1 MRFVSF
7 PSSSSLRTTLSES
20 SSISSSSSL
29 VVVKVLRL
37 YATIGRRKKTHS
49 KFERG
54 NALLSSSFSTQTTT
68 TRACARTPAKR
79 RRDICSVGRK
89 RRRRIRQK
97 PPPKGFF
104 TTSCAA
110 LDAFSATN
118 DYDDDDDDDDAPF
131 AYPSRCD
138 VVPAFIG
145 GLNPVNSVL
154 FYFTGAVMTQ
164 GTIRTTAQW
173 TVFVVFPVLFLMYL
187 VRKWRYEGREER
199 RMAKAAAADADG
211 NDNDNDRNNDSNNS
225 SSDSSTK
232 SANTTSMSYVRSMRG
247 RWLDVHVCYAFLLP
261 AGISAGEHSSYWLV
275 LAPAFMLYR
284 FLFREDDR
292 SEERENGG
300 AKTGMFSRFS
310 AISSFLSPA
319 GRGLSTFVL
328 IARRVHKYTKIVFAS
343 LALALLIVSGS
354 ATLHQ
359 SLTALNGGGMALRV
373 LLSPFAIGVAFLG
386 YFAPAALL
394 PRYIS
399 NVFSRKIT
407 ADEVN
412 APKAPLSEEERIKL
426 EIKKES
432 EKKNRKWWLLI
443 GFIAMGMSAFT
454 GSDLPIVIAFAAQ
467 LCKANPD
474 ALLTAMAE
482 KGGMV
487 EFETKIADA
496 FDRVVLSKKESGE
509 ITSDDSTIE
518 NDAKKQH

>member
-1 MRFVSF
+1 MIGKNTRTE
-7 PSSSSLRTTLSES
+7 PWLLAQAAAPLRSRPWTLSECWGGGERRARLAHG
-20 SSISSSSSL
+20 IAKPRRITYGTQSL
-29 VVVKVLRL
+29 SLSLAILVSCRNTKKK
-37 YATIGRRKKTHS
+37 RRS
-49 KFERG
+49 VPVSPLSPRG
-54 NALLSSSFSTQTTT
+54 DNVQVPIEFAVPLLIVLLSFILIEIIISLFWNNYLQ
-68 TRACARTPAKR
+68 
-79 RRDICSVGRK
+79 I
-89 RRRRIRQK
+89 I
-97 PPPKGFF
+97 
-104 TTSCAA
+104 
-110 LDAFSATN
+110 N
-118 DYDDDDDDDDAPF
+118 YD
-131 AYPSRCD
+131 S
-138 VVPAFIG
+138 
-145 GLNPVNSVL
+145 
-154 FYFTGAVMTQ
+154 
-164 GTIRTTAQW
+164 
-173 TVFVVFPVLFLMYL
+173 
-187 VRKWRYEGREER
+187 
-199 RMAKAAAADADG
+199 
-211 NDNDNDRNNDSNNS
+211 NNDSNNS

-432 EKKNRKWWLLI
+432 EK
-443 GFIAMGMSAFT
+443 
-454 GSDLPIVIAFAAQ
+454 V
-467 LCKANPD
+467 
-474 ALLTAMAE
+474 
-482 KGGMV
+482 
-487 EFETKIADA
+487 
-496 FDRVVLSKKESGE
+496 
-509 ITSDDSTIE
+509 
-518 NDAKKQH
+518 

>member
-1 MRFVSF
+1 MRFAF
-7 PSSSSLRTTLSES
+7 PSSSSSSLRSLSES
-20 SSISSSSSL
+20 SSTISSL
-29 VVVKVLRL
+29 VVVKV
-37 YATIGRRKKTHS
+37 AKIGQRKKTRS

-54 NALLSSSFSTQTTT
+54 NFNALSSSSSSFSTQTTT
-68 TRACARTPAKR
+68 TRVCARTAKR
-79 RRDICSVGRK
+79 RNGSIGRK
-89 RRRRIRQK
+89 RRRQK
-97 PPPKGFF
+97 PKGFF
-104 TTSCAA
+104 SSCAA
-110 LDAFSATN
+110 LNAFSATN
-118 DYDDDDDDDDAPF
+118 DDDDDDDDDAPF

-164 GTIRTTAQW
+164 GTIQTTAQW

-199 RMAKAAAADADG
+199 RMAKAAADADADDG
-211 NDNDNDRNNDSNNS
+211 NDNDRNNDSNNS

-284 FLFREDDR
+284 FLFSEDDR
-292 SEERENGG
+292 SAERQNGA

-319 GRGLSTFVL
+319 GRGLSAFVL

-412 APKAPLSEEERIKL
+412 APKAPLSEDERIKL

-496 FDRVVLSKKESGE
+496 FDRVVLSKKERGE

-518 NDAKKQH
+518 NDAKKQA

>member
-1 MRFVSF
+1 MRFAF
-7 PSSSSLRTTLSES
+7 PSSSSSSLRSLSES
-20 SSISSSSSL
+20 SSTISSL
-29 VVVKVLRL
+29 VVVKV
-37 YATIGRRKKTHS
+37 AKIGQRKKTRS

-54 NALLSSSFSTQTTT
+54 NFNALSSSSSSFSTQTTT
-68 TRACARTPAKR
+68 TRVCARTAKR
-79 RRDICSVGRK
+79 RNGSIGRK
-89 RRRRIRQK
+89 RRRQK
-97 PPPKGFF
+97 PKGFF
-104 TTSCAA
+104 SSCAA
-110 LDAFSATN
+110 LNAFSATN
-118 DYDDDDDDDDAPF
+118 DDDDDDDDDAPF

-138 VVPAFIG
+138 VIPAFIG

-164 GTIRTTAQW
+164 GTIQTTAQW

-199 RMAKAAAADADG
+199 RMAKAAADADADDG
-211 NDNDNDRNNDSNNS
+211 NDNDRNNDSNNS

-284 FLFREDDR
+284 FLFSEDDR
-292 SEERENGG
+292 SAERQNGA

-319 GRGLSTFVL
+319 GRGLSAFVL

-412 APKAPLSEEERIKL
+412 APKAPLSEDERIKL

-496 FDRVVLSKKESGE
+496 FDRVVLSKKERGE

-518 NDAKKQH
+518 NDAKKQA

>member
-1 MRFVSF
+1 MRFAF
-7 PSSSSLRTTLSES
+7 PSSSSSSLRSLSES
-20 SSISSSSSL
+20 SSTISSL
-29 VVVKVLRL
+29 VVVKV
-37 YATIGRRKKTHS
+37 AKIGQRKKTRS

-54 NALLSSSFSTQTTT
+54 NFNALSSSSSSLSTQTTT
-68 TRACARTPAKR
+68 TRVCARTAKR
-79 RRDICSVGRK
+79 RNGSIGRK
-89 RRRRIRQK
+89 RRRQK
-97 PPPKGFF
+97 PKGFF
-104 TTSCAA
+104 SSCAA
-110 LDAFSATN
+110 LNAFSATN
-118 DYDDDDDDDDAPF
+118 DDDDDDAPF

-138 VVPAFIG
+138 VIPAFIG

-164 GTIRTTAQW
+164 GTIQTTAQW

-199 RMAKAAAADADG
+199 RMAKAAADADADDG
-211 NDNDNDRNNDSNNS
+211 NDNDRNNDSNNS

-284 FLFREDDR
+284 FLFSEDDR
-292 SEERENGG
+292 SAERQNGA

-319 GRGLSTFVL
+319 GRGLSAFVL

-412 APKAPLSEEERIKL
+412 APKAPLSEGERIKL

-496 FDRVVLSKKESGE
+496 FDRVVLSKKERGE

-518 NDAKKQH
+518 NDAKKQA

>member
-7 PSSSSLRTTLSES
+7 PSSSSLRTLSE
-20 SSISSSSSL
+20 SSSSL
-29 VVVKVLRL
+29 VVVKVLRPGTL
-37 YATIGRRKKTHS
+37 GRRKKTHS

-54 NALLSSSFSTQTTT
+54 NALSSSSFSTQTTTTTTT

-79 RRDICSVGRK
+79 RRRDGSVGRK
-89 RRRRIRQK
+89 RRRRQK

-110 LDAFSATN
+110 LDGFSATN
-118 DYDDDDDDDDAPF
+118 DYDDDDDDAPF

-154 FYFTGAVMTQ
+154 FYFTGAMMTQ
-164 GTIRTTAQW
+164 GTIQTTAQW

-211 NDNDNDRNNDSNNS
+211 NDNDNDRNNDSNTS

-292 SEERENGG
+292 SEERENGA

-412 APKAPLSEEERIKL
+412 APKAPLSEEERVKL

-509 ITSDDSTIE
+509 ITSDDGTIE

>member
-7 PSSSSLRTTLSES
+7 PSS
-20 SSISSSSSL
+20 L
-29 VVVKVLRL
+29 VVVKVLQSP
-37 YATIGRRKKTHS
+37 ATTLGRRKKTHS
-49 KFERG
+49 KFERIG
-54 NALLSSSFSTQTTT
+54 NASSSSSFSTQTTT
-68 TRACARTPAKR
+68 TTTRALCARTPAKR

-118 DYDDDDDDDDAPF
+118 DYDDDDDDDAPF

-164 GTIRTTAQW
+164 GTIQTTAQW

-211 NDNDNDRNNDSNNS
+211 NDNDTDRNNDSNNS

-292 SEERENGG
+292 SEERENGA

-509 ITSDDSTIE
+509 ITSDDGTIE

>member
-1 MRFVSF
+1 MRFAF
-7 PSSSSLRTTLSES
+7 PSSSSSSLRSLSES
-20 SSISSSSSL
+20 SSTISSL
-29 VVVKVLRL
+29 VVVKV
-37 YATIGRRKKTHS
+37 AKIGQRKKTRS

-54 NALLSSSFSTQTTT
+54 NFNALSSSSSSLSTQTTT
-68 TRACARTPAKR
+68 TRVCARTAKR
-79 RRDICSVGRK
+79 RNGSIGRK
-89 RRRRIRQK
+89 RRRQK
-97 PPPKGFF
+97 PKGFF
-104 TTSCAA
+104 SSCAA
-110 LDAFSATN
+110 LNAFSATN
-118 DYDDDDDDDDAPF
+118 DDDDDDDDDDDAPF

-138 VVPAFIG
+138 VIPAFIG

-164 GTIRTTAQW
+164 GTIQTTAQW

-199 RMAKAAAADADG
+199 RMAKAAADADADDG
-211 NDNDNDRNNDSNNS
+211 NDNDRNNDSNNS

-284 FLFREDDR
+284 FLFSEDDR
-292 SEERENGG
+292 SAERQNGA

-319 GRGLSTFVL
+319 GRGLSAFVL

-412 APKAPLSEEERIKL
+412 APKAPLSEGERIKL

-496 FDRVVLSKKESGE
+496 FDRVVLSKKERGE

-518 NDAKKQH
+518 NDAKKQA

>member
-7 PSSSSLRTTLSES
+7 PSSSSLRTLSE
-20 SSISSSSSL
+20 SSSSL
-29 VVVKVLRL
+29 VVVKVLRP
-37 YATIGRRKKTHS
+37 ATIGRRKKTHS

-54 NALLSSSFSTQTTT
+54 NASSSSFSTQTTT

-79 RRDICSVGRK
+79 RRRDGSVGRK
-89 RRRRIRQK
+89 RRRRQK

-118 DYDDDDDDDDAPF
+118 DYDDDDDDAPF

-154 FYFTGAVMTQ
+154 FYFTGAMMTQ
-164 GTIRTTAQW
+164 GTIQTTAQW

>member
-1 MRFVSF
+1 MRFAF
-7 PSSSSLRTTLSES
+7 PSSSSSSLRSLSES
-20 SSISSSSSL
+20 SSTSSSL
-29 VVVKVLRL
+29 VVVKV
-37 YATIGRRKKTHS
+37 AKIGQRKKTRS

-54 NALLSSSFSTQTTT
+54 NFNALSSSSSSFSTQTTT
-68 TRACARTPAKR
+68 TRVCARTAKR
-79 RRDICSVGRK
+79 RNGSIGRK
-89 RRRRIRQK
+89 RRRQK
-97 PPPKGFF
+97 PKGFF
-104 TTSCAA
+104 SSCAA
-110 LDAFSATN
+110 LNAFSATN
-118 DYDDDDDDDDAPF
+118 DDDDDDDDAPF

-164 GTIRTTAQW
+164 GTIQTTAQW

-199 RMAKAAAADADG
+199 RMAKAAADADDG
-211 NDNDNDRNNDSNNS
+211 NDNDRNNDSNNS

-284 FLFREDDR
+284 FLFSEDDR
-292 SEERENGG
+292 SAERQNGA

-319 GRGLSTFVL
+319 GRGLSAFVL

-496 FDRVVLSKKESGE
+496 FDRVVLSKKERGE

-518 NDAKKQH
+518 NDAKKQA

>member
-1 MRFVSF
+1 MRFAF
-7 PSSSSLRTTLSES
+7 PSSSSSSLRSLSES
-20 SSISSSSSL
+20 SSTSSSL
-29 VVVKVLRL
+29 VVVKV
-37 YATIGRRKKTHS
+37 AKIGQRKKTRS

-54 NALLSSSFSTQTTT
+54 NFNALSSSSSSFSTQTTT
-68 TRACARTPAKR
+68 TRVCARTAKR
-79 RRDICSVGRK
+79 RNGSIGRK
-89 RRRRIRQK
+89 RRRQK
-97 PPPKGFF
+97 PKGFF
-104 TTSCAA
+104 SSCAA
-110 LDAFSATN
+110 LNAFSATN
-118 DYDDDDDDDDAPF
+118 DDDDDAPF

-164 GTIRTTAQW
+164 GTIQTTAQW

-199 RMAKAAAADADG
+199 RMAKAAADADADDG
-211 NDNDNDRNNDSNNS
+211 NDNDRNNDSNNS

-284 FLFREDDR
+284 FLFSEDDR
-292 SEERENGG
+292 SAERQNGA

-319 GRGLSTFVL
+319 GRGLSAFVL

-412 APKAPLSEEERIKL
+412 APKAPLSEDERIKL

-496 FDRVVLSKKESGE
+496 FDRVVLSKKERGE

-518 NDAKKQH
+518 NDAKKQA

>member
-7 PSSSSLRTTLSES
+7 PSSSSLRTLSES

-54 NALLSSSFSTQTTT
+54 NASSSSFSTQTTT

-79 RRDICSVGRK
+79 RRDGSVGRK
-89 RRRRIRQK
+89 RRRRRQK

-118 DYDDDDDDDDAPF
+118 DYDDDDDDAPF

-164 GTIRTTAQW
+164 GTIQTTAQW

>member
-1 MRFVSF
+1 
-7 PSSSSLRTTLSES
+7 
-20 SSISSSSSL
+20 
-29 VVVKVLRL
+29 
-37 YATIGRRKKTHS
+37 
-49 KFERG
+49 
-54 NALLSSSFSTQTTT
+54 
-68 TRACARTPAKR
+68 
-79 RRDICSVGRK
+79 
-89 RRRRIRQK
+89 
-97 PPPKGFF
+97 
-104 TTSCAA
+104 
-110 LDAFSATN
+110 
-118 DYDDDDDDDDAPF
+118 
-131 AYPSRCD
+131 
-138 VVPAFIG
+138 
-145 GLNPVNSVL
+145 VNSVL

-164 GTIRTTAQW
+164 GTIQTTAQW

-199 RMAKAAAADADG
+199 RMAKAAADADDG
-211 NDNDNDRNNDSNNS
+211 NDNDRNNDSNNS

-284 FLFREDDR
+284 FLFSEDDR
-292 SEERENGG
+292 SAERQNGA

-319 GRGLSTFVL
+319 GRGLSAFVL

-412 APKAPLSEEERIKL
+412 APKAPLSEDERIKL

-496 FDRVVLSKKESGE
+496 FDRVVLSKKERGE

-518 NDAKKQH
+518 NDAKKQA

>member
-1 MRFVSF
+1 MRFAF
-7 PSSSSLRTTLSES
+7 PSSSSSSLRSLSES
-20 SSISSSSSL
+20 SSTISSL
-29 VVVKVLRL
+29 VVVKV
-37 YATIGRRKKTHS
+37 AKIGQRKKTRS

-54 NALLSSSFSTQTTT
+54 NFNALSSSSSSLSTQTTT
-68 TRACARTPAKR
+68 TRVCARTAKR
-79 RRDICSVGRK
+79 RNGSIGRK
-89 RRRRIRQK
+89 RRRQK
-97 PPPKGFF
+97 PKGFF
-104 TTSCAA
+104 SSCAA
-110 LDAFSATN
+110 LNAFSATN
-118 DYDDDDDDDDAPF
+118 DDDDDDAPF

-138 VVPAFIG
+138 VIPAFIG

-164 GTIRTTAQW
+164 GTIQTTAQW

-199 RMAKAAAADADG
+199 RMAKAAADADANDG
-211 NDNDNDRNNDSNNS
+211 NDNDRNNDSNNS

-284 FLFREDDR
+284 FLFSEDDR
-292 SEERENGG
+292 SAERQNGA

-319 GRGLSTFVL
+319 GRGLSAFVL

-412 APKAPLSEEERIKL
+412 APKAPLSEGERIKL

-496 FDRVVLSKKESGE
+496 FDRVVLSKKERGE

-518 NDAKKQH
+518 NDAKKQA

>member
-1 MRFVSF
+1 MRFAF
-7 PSSSSLRTTLSES
+7 PSSSSSSLRSLSES
-20 SSISSSSSL
+20 SSTSSSL
-29 VVVKVLRL
+29 VVVKV
-37 YATIGRRKKTHS
+37 AKIGQRKKMRS

-54 NALLSSSFSTQTTT
+54 NFNALSSSSSSFSTQTTT
-68 TRACARTPAKR
+68 TRVCARTAKR
-79 RRDICSVGRK
+79 RNGSIGRK
-89 RRRRIRQK
+89 RRRQK
-97 PPPKGFF
+97 PKGFF
-104 TTSCAA
+104 SSCAA
-110 LDAFSATN
+110 RNAFSATN
-118 DYDDDDDDDDAPF
+118 DDDDDDDDAPF

-138 VVPAFIG
+138 VIPAFIG

-164 GTIRTTAQW
+164 GTIQTTAQW

-199 RMAKAAAADADG
+199 RMAKAAADADADDG
-211 NDNDNDRNNDSNNS
+211 NDNDRNNDSNNS

-284 FLFREDDR
+284 FLFSEDDR
-292 SEERENGG
+292 SAERQNGA

-319 GRGLSTFVL
+319 GRGLSAFVL

-412 APKAPLSEEERIKL
+412 APKAPLSEDERIKL

-496 FDRVVLSKKESGE
+496 FDRVVLSKKERGE

-518 NDAKKQH
+518 NDAKKQA

>member
-7 PSSSSLRTTLSES
+7 PSSSSLRTLSES

-54 NALLSSSFSTQTTT
+54 NALSSSFSTQTTT

-79 RRDICSVGRK
+79 RRDGSVGRK
-89 RRRRIRQK
+89 RRRRQK

-110 LDAFSATN
+110 LDGFSATN
-118 DYDDDDDDDDAPF
+118 DYEDDDAPF

-164 GTIRTTAQW
+164 GTIQTTAQW

-211 NDNDNDRNNDSNNS
+211 NDNDNDRNNDSNTS
-225 SSDSSTK
+225 SSDGSTK

-284 FLFREDDR
+284 FLFSEDDR

-412 APKAPLSEEERIKL
+412 APKAPLSEEERVKL

>member
-1 MRFVSF
+1 MRFAF
-7 PSSSSLRTTLSES
+7 PSSSSSSLRSLSES
-20 SSISSSSSL
+20 SSTSSSL
-29 VVVKVLRL
+29 VVVKV
-37 YATIGRRKKTHS
+37 AKIGQRKKTRS

-54 NALLSSSFSTQTTT
+54 NFNALSSSSSSFSTQTTT
-68 TRACARTPAKR
+68 TRVCARTAKR
-79 RRDICSVGRK
+79 RNGSIGRK
-89 RRRRIRQK
+89 RRRQK
-97 PPPKGFF
+97 PKGFF
-104 TTSCAA
+104 SSCAA
-110 LDAFSATN
+110 LNAFSATN
-118 DYDDDDDDDDAPF
+118 DDDDDDDDAPF

-138 VVPAFIG
+138 VIPAFIG

-164 GTIRTTAQW
+164 GTIQTTAQW

-199 RMAKAAAADADG
+199 RMAKAAADADDG
-211 NDNDNDRNNDSNNS
+211 NDNDRNNDSNNS

-284 FLFREDDR
+284 FLFSEDDR
-292 SEERENGG
+292 SAERQNGA

-319 GRGLSTFVL
+319 GRGLSAFVL

-412 APKAPLSEEERIKL
+412 APKAPLSEDERIKL

-496 FDRVVLSKKESGE
+496 FDRVVLSKKERGE

-518 NDAKKQH
+518 NDAKKQA

>member
-1 MRFVSF
+1 MRFAF
-7 PSSSSLRTTLSES
+7 PSSSSSSLRSLSES
-20 SSISSSSSL
+20 SSTSSSL
-29 VVVKVLRL
+29 VVVKV
-37 YATIGRRKKTHS
+37 AKIGQRKKTRS

-54 NALLSSSFSTQTTT
+54 NFNALSSSSSSFSTQTTT
-68 TRACARTPAKR
+68 TRVCARTAKR
-79 RRDICSVGRK
+79 RNGSIGRK
-89 RRRRIRQK
+89 RRRQK
-97 PPPKGFF
+97 PKGFF
-104 TTSCAA
+104 SSCAA
-110 LDAFSATN
+110 LNAFSATN
-118 DYDDDDDDDDAPF
+118 DDDDDDDDAPF

-138 VVPAFIG
+138 VIPAFIG

-164 GTIRTTAQW
+164 GTIQTTAQW

-199 RMAKAAAADADG
+199 RMAKAAADADDG
-211 NDNDNDRNNDSNNS
+211 NDNDRNNDSNNS

-232 SANTTSMSYVRSMRG
+232 SANATSMSYVRSMRG

-284 FLFREDDR
+284 FLFSEDDR
-292 SEERENGG
+292 SAERQNGA

-319 GRGLSTFVL
+319 GRGLSAFVL

-412 APKAPLSEEERIKL
+412 APKAPLSEDERIKL

-496 FDRVVLSKKESGE
+496 FDRVVLSKKERGE

-518 NDAKKQH
+518 NDAKKQA

>member
-1 MRFVSF
+1 MRFAF
-7 PSSSSLRTTLSES
+7 PSSSSSSLRSLSES
-20 SSISSSSSL
+20 SSTISSL
-29 VVVKVLRL
+29 VVVKV
-37 YATIGRRKKTHS
+37 AKIGQRKKTRS

-54 NALLSSSFSTQTTT
+54 NFNALSSSSSSFSTQTTT
-68 TRACARTPAKR
+68 TRVCARTAKR
-79 RRDICSVGRK
+79 RNGSIGRK
-89 RRRRIRQK
+89 RRRQK
-97 PPPKGFF
+97 PKGFF
-104 TTSCAA
+104 SSCAA
-110 LDAFSATN
+110 LNAFSATN
-118 DYDDDDDDDDAPF
+118 DDDDDDDDAPF

-138 VVPAFIG
+138 VIPAFIG

-164 GTIRTTAQW
+164 GTIQTTAQW

-199 RMAKAAAADADG
+199 RMAKAAADADADDG
-211 NDNDNDRNNDSNNS
+211 NDNDRNNDSNNS

-284 FLFREDDR
+284 FLFSEDDR
-292 SEERENGG
+292 SAERQNGA

-319 GRGLSTFVL
+319 GRGLSAFVL

-412 APKAPLSEEERIKL
+412 APKAPLSEDERIKL

-496 FDRVVLSKKESGE
+496 FDRVVLSKKERGE

-518 NDAKKQH
+518 NDAKKQA

>member
-1 MRFVSF
+1 MRFAF
-7 PSSSSLRTTLSES
+7 PSSSSSSLRSLSES
-20 SSISSSSSL
+20 SSTISSL
-29 VVVKVLRL
+29 VVVKV
-37 YATIGRRKKTHS
+37 AKIGQRKKTRS

-54 NALLSSSFSTQTTT
+54 NFNALSSSSSSFSTQTTT
-68 TRACARTPAKR
+68 TRVCARTAKR
-79 RRDICSVGRK
+79 RNGSIGRK
-89 RRRRIRQK
+89 RRRQK
-97 PPPKGFF
+97 PKGFF
-104 TTSCAA
+104 SSCAA
-110 LDAFSATN
+110 LNAFSATN
-118 DYDDDDDDDDAPF
+118 DDDDDAPF

-164 GTIRTTAQW
+164 GTIQTTAQW

-199 RMAKAAAADADG
+199 RMAKAAADADADDG
-211 NDNDNDRNNDSNNS
+211 NDNDRNNDSNNS

-284 FLFREDDR
+284 FLFSEDDR
-292 SEERENGG
+292 SAERQNGA

-319 GRGLSTFVL
+319 GRGLSAFVL

-412 APKAPLSEEERIKL
+412 APKAPLSEDERIKL

-496 FDRVVLSKKESGE
+496 FDRVVLSKKERGE

-518 NDAKKQH
+518 NDAKKQA

>member
-1 MRFVSF
+1 MRFAF
-7 PSSSSLRTTLSES
+7 PSSSSSSLRSLSES
-20 SSISSSSSL
+20 SSTISSL
-29 VVVKVLRL
+29 VVVKV
-37 YATIGRRKKTHS
+37 AKIGQRKKTRS

-54 NALLSSSFSTQTTT
+54 NFNALSSSSSSFSTQTTT
-68 TRACARTPAKR
+68 TRVCARTAKR
-79 RRDICSVGRK
+79 RNGSIGRK
-89 RRRRIRQK
+89 RRRQK
-97 PPPKGFF
+97 PKGFF
-104 TTSCAA
+104 SSCAA
-110 LDAFSATN
+110 LNAFSATN
-118 DYDDDDDDDDAPF
+118 DDDDDDAPF

-138 VVPAFIG
+138 VIPAFIG

-164 GTIRTTAQW
+164 GTIQTTAQW

-199 RMAKAAAADADG
+199 RMAKAAADADADDG
-211 NDNDNDRNNDSNNS
+211 NDNDRNNDSNNS

-284 FLFREDDR
+284 FLFSEDDR
-292 SEERENGG
+292 SAERQNGA

-319 GRGLSTFVL
+319 GRGLSAFVL

-359 SLTALNGGGMALRV
+359 SLTALYGGGMALRV

-412 APKAPLSEEERIKL
+412 APKAPLSEGERIKL

-496 FDRVVLSKKESGE
+496 FDRVVLSKKERGE

-518 NDAKKQH
+518 NDAKKQA

>member
-1 MRFVSF
+1 MRFAF
-7 PSSSSLRTTLSES
+7 PSSSSSSLRSLSES
-20 SSISSSSSL
+20 SSTISSL
-29 VVVKVLRL
+29 VVVKV
-37 YATIGRRKKTHS
+37 AKIGQRKKTRS

-54 NALLSSSFSTQTTT
+54 NFNALSSSSSSFSTQTTT
-68 TRACARTPAKR
+68 TRVCARTAKR
-79 RRDICSVGRK
+79 RNGSIGRK
-89 RRRRIRQK
+89 RRRQK
-97 PPPKGFF
+97 PKGFF
-104 TTSCAA
+104 SSCAA
-110 LDAFSATN
+110 LNAFSATN
-118 DYDDDDDDDDAPF
+118 DDDDDDDDDAPF

-138 VVPAFIG
+138 VIPAFIG

-164 GTIRTTAQW
+164 GTIQTTAQW

-199 RMAKAAAADADG
+199 RMAKAAADADADDG
-211 NDNDNDRNNDSNNS
+211 NDNDRNNDSNNS

-284 FLFREDDR
+284 FLFSEDDR
-292 SEERENGG
+292 SAERQNGA

-319 GRGLSTFVL
+319 GRGLSAFVL

-412 APKAPLSEEERIKL
+412 APKAPLSEGERIKL

-496 FDRVVLSKKESGE
+496 FDRVVLSKKERGE

-518 NDAKKQH
+518 NDAKKQA

>member
-7 PSSSSLRTTLSES
+7 PSS
-20 SSISSSSSL
+20 L
-29 VVVKVLRL
+29 VVVKVLQSP
-37 YATIGRRKKTHS
+37 ATTLGRRKKTHS
-49 KFERG
+49 KFERIG
-54 NALLSSSFSTQTTT
+54 NASSSSSFSTQTTTT

-164 GTIRTTAQW
+164 GTIQTTAQW

>member
-7 PSSSSLRTTLSES
+7 PSSSSLRTLSE
-20 SSISSSSSL
+20 SSSSL
-29 VVVKVLRL
+29 VVVKVLRP
-37 YATIGRRKKTHS
+37 ATLGRRKKTHS

-68 TRACARTPAKR
+68 RACARTPAKR
-79 RRDICSVGRK
+79 RRRDGSVGRK
-89 RRRRIRQK
+89 RRRRQK

-110 LDAFSATN
+110 LDGFSATN
-118 DYDDDDDDDDAPF
+118 DYDDDDDDAPF

-164 GTIRTTAQW
+164 GTIQTTAQW

-211 NDNDNDRNNDSNNS
+211 NDNDNDRNNDSNTS

-292 SEERENGG
+292 SEERENGA

-412 APKAPLSEEERIKL
+412 APKAPLSEEERVKL

-509 ITSDDSTIE
+509 ITSDDGTIE

>member
-1 MRFVSF
+1 MRFAF
-7 PSSSSLRTTLSES
+7 PSSSSSSLRSLSES
-20 SSISSSSSL
+20 SSTTSSL
-29 VVVKVLRL
+29 VVVQVAK
-37 YATIGRRKKTHS
+37 IGQRKKTRS

-54 NALLSSSFSTQTTT
+54 NFNALSSSSSSFSTQTTT
-68 TRACARTPAKR
+68 TRVCARTAKR
-79 RRDICSVGRK
+79 RNGSIGRK
-89 RRRRIRQK
+89 RRRQK
-97 PPPKGFF
+97 PKGFF
-104 TTSCAA
+104 SSCAA
-110 LDAFSATN
+110 LNAFSATN
-118 DYDDDDDDDDAPF
+118 DDDDDAPF

-164 GTIRTTAQW
+164 GTIQTTAQW

-199 RMAKAAAADADG
+199 RMAKAAADADADDG
-211 NDNDNDRNNDSNNS
+211 NDNDRNNDSNNS

-284 FLFREDDR
+284 FLFSEDDR
-292 SEERENGG
+292 SAERQNGA

-319 GRGLSTFVL
+319 GRGLSAFVL

-412 APKAPLSEEERIKL
+412 APKAPLSEDERIKL

-496 FDRVVLSKKESGE
+496 FDRVVLSKKERGE

-518 NDAKKQH
+518 NDAEKQA

>member
-1 MRFVSF
+1 MRFAF
-7 PSSSSLRTTLSES
+7 PSSSSSSLRSLSES
-20 SSISSSSSL
+20 SSTISSL
-29 VVVKVLRL
+29 VVVKV
-37 YATIGRRKKTHS
+37 AKIGQRKKTRS

-54 NALLSSSFSTQTTT
+54 NFNALSSSSSSFSTQTTT
-68 TRACARTPAKR
+68 TRVCARTAKR
-79 RRDICSVGRK
+79 RNGSIGRK
-89 RRRRIRQK
+89 RRRQK
-97 PPPKGFF
+97 PKGFF
-104 TTSCAA
+104 SSCAA
-110 LDAFSATN
+110 LNAFSATN
-118 DYDDDDDDDDAPF
+118 DDDDDDDDAPF

-164 GTIRTTAQW
+164 GTIQTTAQW

-199 RMAKAAAADADG
+199 RMAKAAADADADDG
-211 NDNDNDRNNDSNNS
+211 NDNDRNNDSNNS

-284 FLFREDDR
+284 FLFSEDDR
-292 SEERENGG
+292 SAERQNGA

-319 GRGLSTFVL
+319 GRGLSAFVL

-412 APKAPLSEEERIKL
+412 APKAPLSEDERIKL

-496 FDRVVLSKKESGE
+496 FDRVVLSKKERGE

-518 NDAKKQH
+518 NDAKKQA

>member
-1 MRFVSF
+1 MRFAF
-7 PSSSSLRTTLSES
+7 PSSSSSSLRSLSES
-20 SSISSSSSL
+20 SSTISSL
-29 VVVKVLRL
+29 VVVKV
-37 YATIGRRKKTHS
+37 AKIGQRKKTRS

-54 NALLSSSFSTQTTT
+54 NFNALSSSSSSFSTQTTT
-68 TRACARTPAKR
+68 TRVCARTAKR
-79 RRDICSVGRK
+79 RNGSIGRK
-89 RRRRIRQK
+89 RRRQK
-97 PPPKGFF
+97 PKGFF
-104 TTSCAA
+104 SSCAA
-110 LDAFSATN
+110 LNAFSATN
-118 DYDDDDDDDDAPF
+118 DDDDDDDDDDAPF

-138 VVPAFIG
+138 VIPAFIG

-164 GTIRTTAQW
+164 GTIQTTAQW

-199 RMAKAAAADADG
+199 RMAKAAADADADADDG
-211 NDNDNDRNNDSNNS
+211 NDNDRNNDSNNS

-284 FLFREDDR
+284 FLFSEDDR
-292 SEERENGG
+292 SAERQNGA

-319 GRGLSTFVL
+319 GRGLSAFVL

-412 APKAPLSEEERIKL
+412 APKAPLSEDERIKL

-496 FDRVVLSKKESGE
+496 FDRVVLSKKERGE

-518 NDAKKQH
+518 NDAKKQA

>member
-1 MRFVSF
+1 MRFAF
-7 PSSSSLRTTLSES
+7 PSSSSSSLRSLSES
-20 SSISSSSSL
+20 SSTISSL
-29 VVVKVLRL
+29 VVVKV
-37 YATIGRRKKTHS
+37 AKIGQRKKTRS

-54 NALLSSSFSTQTTT
+54 NFNALSSSSSSFSTQTTT
-68 TRACARTPAKR
+68 TRVCARTAKR
-79 RRDICSVGRK
+79 RNGSIGRK
-89 RRRRIRQK
+89 RRRQK
-97 PPPKGFF
+97 PKGFF
-104 TTSCAA
+104 SSCAA
-110 LDAFSATN
+110 LNAFSATN
-118 DYDDDDDDDDAPF
+118 DDDDDAPF

-138 VVPAFIG
+138 VIPAFIG

-164 GTIRTTAQW
+164 GTIQTTAQW

-199 RMAKAAAADADG
+199 RMAKAAADADADDG
-211 NDNDNDRNNDSNNS
+211 NDNDRNNDSNNS

-284 FLFREDDR
+284 FLFSEDDR
-292 SEERENGG
+292 SAERQNGA

-319 GRGLSTFVL
+319 GRGLSAFVL

-412 APKAPLSEEERIKL
+412 APKAPLSEDERIKL

-496 FDRVVLSKKESGE
+496 FDRVVLSKKERGE

-518 NDAKKQH
+518 NDAKKQA

>member
-7 PSSSSLRTTLSES
+7 PSS
-20 SSISSSSSL
+20 L
-29 VVVKVLRL
+29 VVVKVLQSP
-37 YATIGRRKKTHS
+37 ATTLGRRKKTHS

-54 NALLSSSFSTQTTT
+54 NASSSSSFSTQTTT
-68 TRACARTPAKR
+68 TTTRALCARTPAKR

-118 DYDDDDDDDDAPF
+118 DYDDDDDDDAPF

-164 GTIRTTAQW
+164 GTIQTTAQW

-211 NDNDNDRNNDSNNS
+211 NDNDTDRNNDSNNS

-292 SEERENGG
+292 SEERENGA

-509 ITSDDSTIE
+509 ITSDDGTIE